1 MIKRSS
7 FSLWL
12 HPCSCPWQTKS
23 PDSINMVLQ
32 QLNVYSVSPWQLH
45 EASSWTHYTFYI
57 LWEEDLSFLWCM
69 CVCVRARACVWYY
82 LLLKGEM
89 SEKVVVERLRS
100 VDLRIPVTALV
111 VFGGVLHCSLT
122 HSLTHLQ
129 PCPAFLP
136 VVSVGHG
143 STPKVTTYSGVWRL
157 YVTPLWS
164 QSWRQCSSNDTKY
177 LLLQIK

>member
-1 MIKRSS
+1 
-7 FSLWL
+7 
-12 HPCSCPWQTKS
+12 
-23 PDSINMVLQ
+23 
-32 QLNVYSVSPWQLH
+32 
-45 EASSWTHYTFYI
+45 
-57 LWEEDLSFLWCM
+57 
-69 CVCVRARACVWYY
+69 VRARVCVWYY
-82 LLLKGEM
+82 LLLKGEK

-143 STPKVTTYSGVWRL
+143 STPKVTTYSGV
-157 YVTPLWS
+157 
-164 QSWRQCSSNDTKY
+164 
-177 LLLQIK
+177 